1 MNHPANCRRLS
12 DRREEG
18 MIEIDDRLSS
28 IAGIDKTRA
37 ALVSATSLMTMARV
51 LEDNQIP
58 NDDLEKLL
66 LEPYGMVL
74 ANIIQTLVVHET
86 VYADS
91 ILFDR
96 NNDLN
101 WAETKFPGIVRRL
114 FVPPTM
120 RAEIAETMNSISQTA
135 PDFYE
140 IDVSGDDRLM
150 KILLDRQTAA
160 EKPLLDALHDE
171 RQTVLRVP
179 ADTVITTDMVAAA
192 DLWTKMGIELP
203 DDVLVSMNTGARAF
217 YYFELAQRTGLPLA
231 VDPPRSKY
239 LVGLLEDVGAALAS
253 DTPGMLLDM
262 FDKTIVSQDRL
273 DSWRKEGLRRTE
285 VRIPP
290 VAEYVIRTARRR
302 QQGLCEALTDI
313 RMSKPAREFRDM
325 CAQLRALRDDGSTAA
340 LLARDKMIVELKQ
353 LGQKWAENCGPIT
366 DYRVREINIAE
377 LIAGIFE
384 AIPLLGA
391 VGKGIKAAL
400 TSTHFD
406 KVRLTPKFFWK
417 RPALKCELFLSDLYA
432 APSKL

>member
-1 MNHPANCRRLS
+1 
-12 DRREEG
+12 

-37 ALVSATSLMTMARV
+37 ALVSSTSLMTIARV

-58 NDDLEKLL
+58 DERLEKLL
-66 LEPYGMVL
+66 LDPYGMVL

-101 WAETKFPGIVRRL
+101 WAETKFPGVIRRL
-114 FVPPTM
+114 FVPPDM
-120 RAEIAETMNSISQTA
+120 RADIAETMNSIRQTA
-135 PDFYE
+135 PDSYE
-140 IDVSGDDRLM
+140 TDMSGDDRLM

-171 RQTVLRVP
+171 KHSSLRVP
-179 ADTVITTDMVAAA
+179 PGTVINDELRHQAI
-192 DLWTKMGIELP
+192 LWTKIGLRLP
-203 DDVLVSMNTGARAF
+203 RDVLVSMNTGARAF
-217 YYFELAQRTGLPLA
+217 YYLELAQRTGLPLA

-239 LVGLLEDVGAALAS
+239 LTGLLGNVVAAL

-262 FDKTIVSQDRL
+262 FDETVVPQERL
-273 DSWRKEGLRRTE
+273 DSWRKEGLRSTE

-290 VAEYVIRTARRR
+290 VAEYAIRTARQRH
-302 QQGLCEALTDI
+302 QGLYDALVDI
-313 RMSKPAREFRDM
+313 RMSKPARDFRDM
-325 CAQLRALRDDGSTAA
+325 CAQVRALRDDGSTAA
-340 LLARDKMIVELKQ
+340 LLARDKMIAELKQ

-406 KVRLTPKFFWK
+406 KVKLTPKFFWK